1 MFNGIQQGS
10 GRKYNQGTWSSPATA
25 KKKKKKKSSQEHNI
39 IIAPIFRLWNTPSIC
54 IDKLAWVEIQ
64 INVKL
69 LKITSLKL
77 FSKYFA
83 QMCYDT
89 FHTQNLRKKIFHSQ
103 IVYCTFFHCSY
114 IHSPV
119 WQAHLI
125 NVCITMC
132 ATRI

>member
-1 MFNGIQQGS
+1 ME
-10 GRKYNQGTWSSPATA
+10 YNKAQEQNIIRVLDLPQLQP
-25 KKKKKKKSSQEHNI
+25 KKKKKNSQEHNI

-64 INVKL
+64 INMKL

-103 IVYCTFFHCSY
+103 IVYCTFFIAHTY
-114 IHSPV
+114 IAPCVKH
-119 WQAHLI
+119 I
-125 NVCITMC
+125 
-132 ATRI
+132 